1 MSSKGGDSFRDQ
13 EEEKRRF
20 DSQIYQIEKK
30 MDSKYEKGDGS
41 SKNNSEKNN
50 YELMEQ
56 QLDLE
61 LSESSLM
68 SKMERKKQFVA
79 NMQAIQDKKQR
90 QWLIKHGKGY
100 LLDFQDQ
107 QIRKLKE
114 CFGSLDGDGSGSIGI
129 EELEEPLIGLGF
141 ADTRDEVQEMVD
153 AVDEDGSGQIE
164 FPEFLSI
171 IKNSD
176 GNEKMGKINKFFKD
190 MTSGQLA
197 GNDLSFN
204 LLVQKLRRDYLMDAI
219 MSGDVKKKEFGEKI
233 LRNVSKQVQA
243 QKFKNKFQGNS

>member
-1 MSSKGGDSFRDQ
+1 M
-13 EEEKRRF
+13 
-20 DSQIYQIEKK
+20 
-30 MDSKYEKGDGS
+30 
-41 SKNNSEKNN
+41 
-50 YELMEQ
+50 
-56 QLDLE
+56 
-61 LSESSLM
+61 
-68 SKMERKKQFVA
+68 
-79 NMQAIQDKKQR
+79 
-90 QWLIKHGKGY
+90 
-100 LLDFQDQ
+100 
-107 QIRKLKE
+107 
-114 CFGSLDGDGSGSIGI
+114 DGDGSGSIGI

-176 GNEKMGKINKFFKD
+176 GDEKMGKINKFFKD

-219 MSGDVKKKEFGEKI
+219 MSNDPKRKEFGDKI
-233 LRNVSKQVQA
+233 LKNVGRQL
-243 QKFKNKFQGNS
+243 